1 MANKLEKK
9 ALHQINV
16 LNEGLFSSFGE
27 KLLNRS
33 FLKAAKLA
41 QKDPALKAAFDS
53 YDQAAADF
61 ESTVEDVAQSL
72 DDIEAGKGK
81 IKMSDKEWKKQNFK
95 QRMKIIKSL
104 GY

>member
-1 MANKLEKK
+1 MAKVQTSE
-9 ALHQINV
+9 A
-16 LNEGLFSSFGE
+16 FGSMFTTHPITGHE
-27 KLLNRS
+27 SNGEPS
-33 FLKAAKLA
+33 
-41 QKDPALKAAFDS
+41 ALKAAFDS